1 MNLGDGVL
9 SPPIRAEAVGAR
21 LEVRFEDRFEHQL
34 ECCLDHSVPSGWDAE
49 PALLRCARFRNQPL
63 AYGQRPETAGL
74 QINPHLGEK
83 GLLAAFRLHRVG
95 RLSVHSGRTSTL
107 VAAHPTPGY
116 TAAFPLA
123 DYYRGSVPC
132 QAPQRTAR
140 CPDNGRTRLG
150 SHVHHEPFDGGGA
163 QLFPCNFALGTPQAF
178 SKASASVGITPP
190 QSRSRSYIRP
200 RALRTNPYPPG
211 LGWRAAK
218 GGSITGSLR
227 VTPFRLA
234 CQTWS
239 VWRCHSTLSL
249 SRLLPPSPALPGS
262 GCLQLQRAAAT
273 ARWWVLASH
282 PVLWRLVAHDAVGPG
297 VDQLALIQGAF
308 LPGLKLLFPLAEPA
322 RSPPETVRAGSARA
336 ATGSPTSYG
345 A

>member
-1 MNLGDGVL
+1 MIPVARNVCEMPAHHNL
-9 SPPIRAEAVGAR
+9 EAY
-21 LEVRFEDRFEHQL
+21 
-34 ECCLDHSVPSGWDAE
+34 LDE
-49 PALLRCARFRNQPL
+49 YL
-63 AYGQRPETAGL
+63 
-74 QINPHLGEK
+74 
-83 GLLAAFRLHRVG
+83 
-95 RLSVHSGRTSTL
+95 
-107 VAAHPTPGY
+107 
-116 TAAFPLA
+116 TAAEIS
-123 DYYRGSVPC
+123 GSAPC
-132 QAPQRTAR
+132 QTPQRTAR
-140 CPDNGRTRLG
+140 CSDNGRTRLG

-249 SRLLPPSPALPGS
+249 SRLLPPSPALP
-262 GCLQLQRAAAT
+262 
-273 ARWWVLASH
+273 
-282 PVLWRLVAHDAVGPG
+282 
-297 VDQLALIQGAF
+297 
-308 LPGLKLLFPLAEPA
+308 
-322 RSPPETVRAGSARA
+322 
-336 ATGSPTSYG
+336 
-345 A
+345 